1 MLTRKVTT
9 IRTITILPAKKRD
22 RKNMGIM
29 AQPISIRPR
38 KESSIS
44 SLQMAKKKK
53 EEKPK
58 SIVKMM
64 KEAEKKYAYDQVY
77 GDIGK
82 ASYLSKEKNRG

>member
-1 MLTRKVTT
+1 MS
-9 IRTITILPAKKRD
+9 KKR
-22 RKNMGIM
+22 
-29 AQPISIRPR
+29 
-38 KESSIS
+38 
-44 SLQMAKKKK
+44 K

-64 KEAEKKYAYDQVY
+64 KEAEKKYAYEQVY